1 MLENNKLK
9 YLIHVLRFVIA
20 SSHVNAVW
28 IVDLPRN
35 QCQHDLNGERT
46 SIDEITIEQIRILS
60 TRDSI
65 EFEDIQ
71 QIIVLTMDITAYC
84 QLLITDTRIL
94 KLREK

>member
-1 MLENNKLK
+1 M
-9 YLIHVLRFVIA
+9 IA
-20 SSHVNAVW
+20 SGHVNAVW

-35 QCQHDLNGERT
+35 QRQHDLNRERS

-71 QIIVLTMDITAYC
+71 QIIILTMDITAHC
-84 QLLITDTRIL
+84 QLLITLEKKVML
-94 KLREK
+94 KVTSLSV

>member
-1 MLENNKLK
+1 M
-9 YLIHVLRFVIA
+9 IA

-35 QCQHDLNGERT
+35 QSQHDLNRERP
-46 SIDEITIEQIRILS
+46 SINEITIEQIRILS

-71 QIIVLTMDITAYC
+71 QIIILTMDITANC
-84 QLLITDTRIL
+84 QLLITLDKKYNVKVKR
-94 KLREK
+94 KS